1 MIGLPNQEVRVLL
14 FTQCPSRYGAEEHM
28 LTLLRELPRPQFRL
42 HMACPPQLAEKI
54 RADVPGD
61 VELFELPL
69 RSSTRVGDAF
79 RMAKILRERK
89 IDVLHSHMSHSSRFA
104 SPIGWLCGVPAVLET
119 PHVAENWRHGWLKG
133 SYAPDR
139 IVGHFVDYF
148 IAVSN
153 ANARYLIDT
162 KKLPSKKVVV
172 IRNGCDLKRFDSG
185 ADDRSAAR
193 KKLGLE
199 EGIPIVIVPARLEP
213 QKGHAVLLEAIP
225 AILKKFPR
233 LQVMCLGDGTLRK
246 ELETKVRDLNIRETV
261 HFAGF
266 QQNMTEWLC
275 AGDLTVLPSFYEG
288 LPLVAIESLA
298 VSRALV
304 ATAVDGTPEVVVDGV
319 TGRTVPPGAP
329 VLLGEAICDLLGQPA
344 LLEKFGRQG
353 RELVEREFNQDMQV
367 RRTAELYIR
376 SSRHRSESKVVS
388 AVTAPQSSRWV
399 EGNTTERS
407 ARK

>member
-1 MIGLPNQEVRVLL
+1 MKPDREVRVLL

-42 HMACPPQLAEKI
+42 YMACPPELAEKI
-54 RADVPGD
+54 RADVPAD
-61 VELFELPL
+61 VKLFELPL
-69 RSSTRVGDAF
+69 RSATRAGDTI
-79 RMAKILRERK
+79 RLAKILRQQK

-119 PHVAENWRHGWLKG
+119 PHVAENWRRGWLKG
-133 SYAPDR
+133 SYVPDR
-139 IVGHFVDYF
+139 IAGYFVNYF
-148 IAVSN
+148 VAVSN

-185 ADDRSAAR
+185 TDDRSAAR

-199 EGIPIVIVPARLEP
+199 GGIPIVIVPARLEP
-213 QKGHAVLLEAIP
+213 QKGHAVLLEAVP
-225 AILKKFPR
+225 AILKKIPR

-246 ELETKVRDLNIRETV
+246 ELEARASEPDIRNAV
-261 HFAGF
+261 HFVGF
-266 QQNMTEWLC
+266 QQNVSEWLC

-329 VLLGEAICDLLGQPA
+329 APLAEAICDLLGRPA
-344 LLEKFGRQG
+344 ELEKFGRQG
-353 RELVEREFNQDMQV
+353 RDLVEREFNQDMQV
-367 RRTAELYIR
+367 RRTAELYIS
-376 SSRHRSESKVVS
+376 SSRHRYESKAVP
-388 AVTAPQSSRWV
+388 AVTAAPSSPWV
-399 EGNTTERS
+399 EGNAAERTV
-407 ARK
+407 RK

>member
-1 MIGLPNQEVRVLL
+1 MKPDREVRVLL

-42 HMACPPQLAEKI
+42 YMACTPELAEKI
-54 RADVPGD
+54 RADVPAD
-61 VELFELPL
+61 VQLFELPL
-69 RSSTRVGDAF
+69 RSATRAGDAI
-79 RMAKILRERK
+79 RLAKILRQQK
-89 IDVLHSHMSHSSRFA
+89 IDVLHSHMSHSSRIA
-104 SPIGWLCGVPAVLET
+104 SPIGWVCGVPAVLET
-119 PHVAENWRHGWLKG
+119 PHVAENWRRGWLKG

-139 IVGHFVDYF
+139 IAGHFVDYF
-148 IAVSN
+148 VAVSN
-153 ANARYLIDT
+153 ANARYLVDT
-162 KKLPSKKVVV
+162 KKLPSKKVVI
-172 IRNGCDLKRFDSG
+172 IRNGCDLKRFDAG
-185 ADDRSAAR
+185 TGDRSAAR

-199 EGIPIVIVPARLEP
+199 DGIPIVIVPARLEA
-213 QKGHAVLLEAIP
+213 QKGHAVLLDAVP

-246 ELETKVRDLNIRETV
+246 DLEAKASELDIRNAV
-261 HFAGF
+261 HFVGF
-266 QQNMTEWLC
+266 QQNMSDWLC

-329 VLLGEAICDLLGQPA
+329 APLAEAICDVLSNPA
-344 LLEKFGRQG
+344 ELEKFGRQG

-367 RRTAELYIR
+367 RRTADLYI
-376 SSRHRSESKVVS
+376 SSTRHRSESK
-388 AVTAPQSSRWV
+388 AVAAETVTPPSRWV
-399 EGNTTERS
+399 ERNTAERS

>member
-1 MIGLPNQEVRVLL
+1 MKADREVRVLL

-28 LTLLRELPRPQFRL
+28 LTLLRELPRSEFRL
-42 HMACPPQLAEKI
+42 HMVCPPELAEKI
-54 RADVPGD
+54 RADVPAD

-69 RSSTRVGDAF
+69 RSATRAGDAI
-79 RMAKILRERK
+79 RLAKILRQRK

-104 SPIGWLCGVPAVLET
+104 SPIGWLCGVSAVLET

-148 IAVSN
+148 VAVSN
-153 ANARYLIDT
+153 ANARYLIDV
-162 KKLPSKKVVV
+162 KKLPSKKVVI

-185 ADDRSAAR
+185 TGDRSAAR

-225 AILKKFPR
+225 AVLKKFPR
-233 LQVMCLGDGTLRK
+233 LQVMCLGDGSLRK
-246 ELETKVRDLNIRETV
+246 ELEAKAGELDIRKAI
-261 HFAGF
+261 HFLGF
-266 QQNMTEWLC
+266 KQNMTEWLC

-329 VLLGEAICDLLGQPA
+329 VPLAEAICDLLGHPA
-344 LLEKFGRQG
+344 ELEKFGRQG
-353 RELVEREFNQDMQV
+353 RDLVEREFDQDMQV
-367 RRTAELYIR
+367 RRTAELYIS
-376 SSRHRSESKVVS
+376 SSRHRYESK
-388 AVTAPQSSRWV
+388 AVPEVAAPPSSRWV
-399 EGNTTERS
+399 EGNTAERS